1 MTLAEHL
8 EESLLANVQDGGLA
22 GDGNAL
28 VFREEGYQLVQ
39 VDDGTVKLVSLQMVS
54 SHADLTEITRMVFV
68 EIDSVVMLTTGVT
81 ATSRMLAVLSDATMT
96 VAHVTSQ
103 LSRLLGLLFRHF

>member
-28 VFREEGYQLVQ
+28 VFREEGYQL
-39 VDDGTVKLVSLQMVS
+39 
-54 SHADLTEITRMVFV
+54 RMK
-68 EIDSVVMLTTGVT
+68 EKQ
-81 ATSRMLAVLSDATMT
+81 TS
-96 VAHVTSQ
+96 
-103 LSRLLGLLFRHF
+103 